1 MGKKEKT
8 LDELVKERE
17 SQNANKS
24 IINALRENNLIVTE
38 NPNRVLSDD
47 QILTTED
54 ICTLLKCD
62 RHLVYQLAESKQ
74 LLGFKKKG
82 WKFTVQ
88 AFRDYISQEMN
99 SNN

>member
-1 MGKKEKT
+1 MGKTT
-8 LDELVKERE
+8 LDELIKERE
-17 SQNANKS
+17 VNNNNNSLERF
-24 IINALRENNLIVTE
+24 LRERNLIVTE
-38 NPNRVLSDD
+38 NSKRSLSDD
-47 QILTTED
+47 QILNTAD
-54 ICTLLKCD
+54 ICSLLKCD